1 MNALP
6 HAMLADEVRQELH
19 WPDWVRVHA
28 IVGGLAPD
36 AHRVLPG
43 VSYRTLHFR
52 SRRKIGERLR
62 DFLGEY
68 LRPVLQVGG
77 HDEQAYWIGWL
88 SHVVSDTIWQRMLRQ
103 ELSEFWASCTSP
115 DRAYAMAMRA
125 EYQRACDR
133 VDNEIATGQP
143 EYFSE
148 LRWMLRSANPTYDLY
163 PLNPVV
169 LNEWIGK
176 VATDALPPTPPS
188 SPGTPLITVDFVRR
202 AMDEAREETLA
213 LVQREMEVAQQTAE
227 DMIENNSP

>member
-6 HAMLADEVRQELH
+6 HVILADEVRQELQ
-19 WPDWVRVHA
+19 WPDWVRIHA
-28 IVGGLAPD
+28 IIGGIAPD
-36 AHRVLPG
+36 AHRLLPG
-43 VSYRTLHFR
+43 VSFRSLHFR

-68 LRPVLQVGG
+68 LRPVLQAGG
-77 HDEQAYWIGWL
+77 NDEQAYWIGWL
-88 SHVVSDTIWQRMLRQ
+88 SHVVGDTIWQRMLRT
-103 ELSEFWASCTSP
+103 ELAEFWASCTGP
-115 DRAYAMAMRA
+115 DHAHAMAMRA
-125 EYQRACDR
+125 EYQCACDR
-133 VDNEIATGQP
+133 VDNEIAAGQP

-188 SPGTPLITVDFVRR
+188 SPGTNLVTLDFVRR
-202 AMDEAREETLA
+202 AIALAREETVA
-213 LVQREMEVAQQTAE
+213 IATREMEVARQTAS
-227 DMIENNSP
+227 DMIGDLE